1 MKGMIKMAEIF
12 KELKTKNFTFK
23 NRVILA
29 PVATKSADDNGYVT
43 DKILDYYDKRSKGGY
58 LSLIIT
64 EHVYVTEN
72 GKGTPHQIS
81 IADDDKIEGLKKLT
95 DTIHKNGVKVF
106 AQLNHVGAKRD
117 SETNDAPSAFNIENI
132 WKSNREITKEEI
144 LEIEDNFVKAAV
156 RAKLA
161 GYDGIELHS
170 CHGFL
175 LNEFYSPVTNRRTDE
190 YGGNIHNRIRIHLEI
205 IKKIRKAVGEN
216 YPIFLRL
223 GAVDFREGGNM
234 LSDSKKAAEY
244 FANGSTLQDA
254 IIAAKAF
261 EKAGIEVLD
270 ISGGL
275 NGYTVNGKKEAGY
288 YSELTQAIRKEVSI
302 PVILTGGITKLSQAE
317 KLLEDEKSDIIGV
330 GRAILTDE
338 NWVEREFSNFNKEL

>member
-1 MKGMIKMAEIF
+1 MMTMAEIF
-12 KELKTKNFTFK
+12 KELKTKNFTFR
-23 NRVILA
+23 NRVISA

-81 IADDDKIEGLKKLT
+81 IAEDDKIAGLKKLT
-95 DTIHKNGVKVF
+95 DVIHKNGVKVF

-132 WKSNREITKEEI
+132 WKSHREITRDEI
-144 LEIEDNFVKAAV
+144 LQLEDAFVKAAV
-156 RAKLA
+156 RAKSA

-190 YGGNIHNRIRIHLEI
+190 YGGDILGRIRIHLEI
-205 IKKIRKAVGEN
+205 IEKIRAAVGED
-216 YPIFLRL
+216 YPLFLRL

-234 LSDSKKAAEY
+234 LPDPDKAAEY
-244 FANGSTLQDA
+244 FADGSTLQDA
-254 IIAAKAF
+254 IAAAKAF
-261 EKAGIEVLD
+261 ERAGIEALD

-275 NGYTVNGKKEAGY
+275 NGYTVNGRKDAGY
-288 YSELTQAIRKEVSI
+288 YSGLTDAIRREVTI
-302 PVILTGGITKLSQAE
+302 PVILTGGVTRLHQAE
-317 KLLEDEKSDIIGV
+317 TLLKEGKADIIGI

-338 NWVEREFSNFNKEL
+338 SWAEREFLHFEQEA

>member
-1 MKGMIKMAEIF
+1 MAEIF
-12 KELKTKNFTFK
+12 KALETKHFTFR
-23 NRVILA
+23 NRVIFA

-81 IADDDKIEGLKKLT
+81 IADDDKIAGLKKLT
-95 DTIHKNGVKVF
+95 DVIHNNGVKVF

-117 SETNDAPSAFNIENI
+117 CETNDAPSVCNIENI
-132 WKSNREITKEEI
+132 WKSNREITKDEI
-144 LEIEDNFVKAAV
+144 LQIEDAFVKAAV

-175 LNEFYSPVTNRRTDE
+175 LNEFYSPVTNHRTDA
-190 YGGNIHNRIRIHLEI
+190 YGGNIQNRIRIHLEI
-205 IKKIRKAVGEN
+205 IEKIRAAVGEDF
-216 YPIFLRL
+216 PIFLRL

-234 LSDSKKAAEY
+234 LPDPEKAAKH

-254 IIAAKAF
+254 ITAAKAF
-261 EKAGIEVLD
+261 ENAGIDALD
-270 ISGGL
+270 VSGGL
-275 NGYTVNGKKEAGY
+275 NGYTVNGRKEAGY
-288 YSELTQAIRKEVSI
+288 YSELTEAIRKEVNI
-302 PVILTGGITKLSQAE
+302 PVILTGGVTKLEQAE
-317 KLLEDEKSDIIGV
+317 ALLKAEKADVIGV
-330 GRAILTDE
+330 GRAILADE
-338 NWVEREFSNFNKEL
+338 NWVSNAFSNFVEEA

>member
-1 MKGMIKMAEIF
+1 MMTMAEIF
-12 KELKTKNFTFK
+12 KELKTRNFTFK

-29 PVATKSADDNGYVT
+29 PVATKSADDNGYIT

-81 IADDDKIEGLKKLT
+81 IADDDKIDGLKKLT
-95 DTIHKNGVKVF
+95 DIIHKNGVKAF

-117 SETNDAPSAFNIENI
+117 SESNDAPSAFNIENI
-132 WKSNREITKEEI
+132 WKSNREITKDEI
-144 LEIEDNFVKAAV
+144 LRIEDAFVKAAV
-156 RAKLA
+156 RAKSA

-175 LNEFYSPVTNRRTDE
+175 LNEFYSPATNHRTDE
-190 YGGNIHNRIRIHLEI
+190 YGGDILNRIRIHLEI
-205 IKKIRKAVGEN
+205 IEKIRAALGEN

-234 LSDSKKAAEY
+234 LPDPDKAAKY

-254 IIAAKAF
+254 IAAAKAF
-261 EKAGIEVLD
+261 ENAGVEALD

-275 NGYTVNGKKEAGY
+275 NGYTVNGRKDAGY
-288 YSELTQAIRKEVSI
+288 YSELTEAIRKEVNI
-302 PVILTGGITKLSQAE
+302 PVILTGGVTKLSQAE
-317 KLLEDEKSDIIGV
+317 KLLQEKKADVIGI

-338 NWVEREFSNFNKEL
+338 NWSEREFKNLFS

>member
-1 MKGMIKMAEIF
+1 MKGMMKMAKIF
-12 KELKTKNFTFK
+12 TPLKTKNFTFK

-43 DKILDYYDKRSKGGY
+43 DKVLDYYDKRSKGGY

-81 IADDDKIEGLKKLT
+81 IANDDKIPGLKALT
-95 DTIHKNGVKVF
+95 DVIHKNGVKVF

-132 WKSNREITKEEI
+132 WKSHREITKDEI
-144 LEIEDNFVKAAV
+144 SQIVQAFAKSAV
-156 RAKLA
+156 RAKTA

-175 LNEFYSPVTNRRTDE
+175 LNEFYSPVTNHRTDE
-190 YGGNIHNRIRIHLEI
+190 YGGDIRNRIRIHLEI
-205 IKKIRKAVGEN
+205 IRSIKEAVGGD

-223 GAVDFREGGNM
+223 GAVDFRQGGNM
-234 LSDSKKAAEY
+234 LPDSEKSAKY

-254 IIAAKAF
+254 ITAAKEF
-261 EKAGIEVLD
+261 EKAGIEALD

-275 NGYTVNGKKEAGY
+275 NGYTVNGRKNAGY
-288 YSELTQAIRKEVSI
+288 YSDLTMAIRKEVNI

-317 KLLEDEKSDIIGV
+317 NLLKEEKADIIGI

-338 NWVEREFSNFNKEL
+338 HWSENEFSKFREEA

>member
-1 MKGMIKMAEIF
+1 MAEIF
-12 KELKTKNFTFK
+12 KPLKADHFTFK

-29 PVATKSADDNGYVT
+29 PVATKNADDNGYVT

-81 IADDDKIEGLKKLT
+81 IADDDKIAGLKKLT
-95 DTIHKNGVKVF
+95 DVIHNNGVRVF
-106 AQLNHVGAKRD
+106 AQLNHVGGKRD
-117 SETNDAPSAFNIENI
+117 SETNDAPSAFHIENI
-132 WKSNREITKEEI
+132 WKSNREITKDEI
-144 LEIEDNFVKAAV
+144 LQIEDAFVKAAV
-156 RAKLA
+156 RAKAA

-175 LNEFYSPVTNRRTDE
+175 LNEFYSPVTNHRTDA
-190 YGGNIHNRIRIHLEI
+190 YGGSIQNRIRIHLEI
-205 IKKIRKAVGEN
+205 IEKIRRAVGED

-223 GAVDFREGGNM
+223 GAVDYKEGGNM
-234 LSDSKKAAEY
+234 LPDPEKAAQH

-254 IIAAKAF
+254 IVAAKAF
-261 EKAGIEVLD
+261 AQAGISVLD

-288 YSELTQAIRKEVSI
+288 YSELTEAIRKEIRI
-302 PVILTGGITKLSQAE
+302 PVILTGGVTTLEQAE
-317 KLLEDEKSDIIGV
+317 TLLKEEKADIIGI
-330 GRAILTDE
+330 GRAILKDE
-338 NWVEREFSNFNKEL
+338 NWVKREFDGFEKEA